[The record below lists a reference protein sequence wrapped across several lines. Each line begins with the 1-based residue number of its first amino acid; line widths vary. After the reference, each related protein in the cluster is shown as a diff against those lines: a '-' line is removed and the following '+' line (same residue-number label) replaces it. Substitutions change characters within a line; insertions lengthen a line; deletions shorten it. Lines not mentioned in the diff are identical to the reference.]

1 MKHLSFLALGKIGD
15 LIEEH
20 FNSIAIKFLG
30 MIPKASKNKRLMFSI
45 EPNSI
50 TSLFIEALGT
60 QKPTLAE
67 EDTLKSLLII
77 ADSYVDALKDRTKA
91 QVMNDISA
99 YVSDMGNQ
107 NKPINMTKIGNIF
120 EEKMDKAKTHFEMIA
135 GVESNKASNT
145 GTALQIVK
153 VAENSGDS
161 DPTAFFIVTVDDRTG
176 PYEFVMHLLPDGVT
190 PRLWK
195 LSEITSSYFK
205 PGDQYP
211 SLCGLH
217 PNCRCKIT
225 YLPPGYGFD
234 DKGKIKF
241 IALGHD
247 EFKAQRAKHGL
258 PKVPSKISRKKPK
271 KELTPA

>member
-1 MKHLSFLALGKIGD
+1 MKNLSFAALGKIGN

-20 FNSIAIKFLG
+20 FNAIAVKFLG
-30 MIPKASKNKRLMFSI
+30 MIPRASKNKRLTFSI
-45 EPNSI
+45 EPDSI
-50 TSLFIEALGT
+50 TSLFIQALGT
-60 QKPTLAE
+60 EKPTQAE
-67 EDTLKSLLII
+67 EDTLKSLLMI

-99 YVSDMGNQ
+99 YVSDMSNQ
-107 NKPINMTKIGNIF
+107 NKPINMKKIGNIF

-153 VAENSGDS
+153 VAENAGDN

-176 PYEFVMHLLPDGVT
+176 PYEFILHLLPDGVT

-195 LSEITSSYFK
+195 LSEITSSYYK

-234 DKGKIKF
+234 SKGKIQF
-241 IALGHD
+241 IALGHN
-247 EFKAQRAKHGL
+247 ELKSQREKHGL
-258 PKVPSKISRKKPK
+258 PGVPAKISKKK
-271 KELTPA
+271 SKELTPA